1 MGICRKGVFV
11 DKNNIKLDF
20 VTKSIKVAE
29 RMSIATYIQ
38 NDLAS
43 WLVSG
48 EELPV
53 SLTLEALSQHYE
65 VSFTPVRT
73 AITALTEEGLLRK
86 KENGRLE
93 PAPTMQK
100 ARKGKVRTDP
110 AENKLQDDPTPAI
123 TSDLVKLS
131 LKGDSIYLR
140 EEATAA
146 KYGLSRSAM
155 RNILYRL
162 AGEGLL
168 EHVPRRGWRL
178 RTFKQND
185 LQAFI
190 EVREIMELKALEL
203 AQPNLDS
210 PSVEADLQT
219 MLDGNLEPA
228 NKDDS
233 VVIDNSFHR
242 YLQER
247 AGNPYICDFFTR
259 HGHYYNLLFDWEE
272 QDRATAIETVRQHR
286 EILSALLNKDWNLA
300 REALSHHVRENHP
313 ILSQIQPFSS

>member
-1 MGICRKGVFV
+1 
-11 DKNNIKLDF
+11 
-20 VTKSIKVAE
+20 
-29 RMSIATYIQ
+29 MSIAAYIQ

-43 WLVSG
+43 RLVTG
-48 EELPV
+48 EKLPV

-73 AITALTEEGLLRK
+73 AISALTEEGLIRK

-93 PAPTMQK
+93 PTPSKQMNK
-100 ARKGKVRTDP
+100 KGAGEATL
-110 AENKLQDDPTPAI
+110 AENQFQDDPTSAI

-131 LKGDSIYLR
+131 LQGEPIYLR

-178 RTFKQND
+178 RTFQQED

-190 EVREIMELKALEL
+190 EVREVLELKALEL
-203 AQPNLDS
+203 ARPILNT
-210 PSVEADLQT
+210 PEVEADLQA
-219 MLDGNLEPA
+219 MLDGNLEPT
-228 NKDDS
+228 S
-233 VVIDNSFHR
+233 EEEPVEIDNSFHR
-242 YLQER
+242 YLIEK
-247 AGNPYICDFFTR
+247 AGNPYICDFFAR
-259 HGHYYNLLFDWEE
+259 HGHYYDLLFDWEE
-272 QDRATAIETVRQHR
+272 QDRSTAIATVQQHR
-286 EILSALLNKDWNLA
+286 EILAALIAKDWRLA
-300 REALSHHVRENHP
+300 RKALSHHIRENHP
-313 ILSQIQPFSS
+313 ILSQIQPSLL